1 MRLFLAS
8 PSFLP
13 LNLVILL
20 GKMYIFVPSPV
31 SRQTCREERRRYF
44 LFYILEYQKIASV
57 LNPARFVPG
66 SEETDI
72 PRLLLYRNFLY
83 DKGAWMSVVYRNL
96 GRVFCGNLE
105 LVAR

>member
-1 MRLFLAS
+1 MSGSKAEILF
-8 PSFLP
+8 
-13 LNLVILL
+13 IL
-20 GKMYIFVPSPV
+20 YIGIS
-31 SRQTCREERRRYF
+31 
-44 LFYILEYQKIASV
+44 KIASV

>member
-13 LNLVILL
+13 PNLIALL

-31 SRQTCREERRRYF
+31 FRQTCREERRRYF
-44 LFYILEYQKIASV
+44 LFYILEYQKIASI
-57 LNPARFVPG
+57 LNPARLMLR

-83 DKGAWMSVVYRNL
+83 DKGAWMSVVYRDLN
-96 GRVFCGNLE
+96 RVLCGNLE